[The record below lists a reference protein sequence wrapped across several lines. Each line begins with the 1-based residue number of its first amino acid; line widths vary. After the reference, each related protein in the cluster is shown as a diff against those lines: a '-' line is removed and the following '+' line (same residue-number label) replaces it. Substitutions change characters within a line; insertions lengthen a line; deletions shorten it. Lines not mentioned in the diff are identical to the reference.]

1 MGTPS
6 EGPPHPLFLSST
18 PLEGKETAN
27 SVWWPVE
34 FWTELHGSINQ
45 LNLHKTAF
53 FSLRGE
59 VDLIKPGDTDPPAG
73 PQQVCCSIRGVCERK
88 KSIVIL
94 RWLLFLQR
102 LRKFSKISSLT

>member
-6 EGPPHPLFLSST
+6 EGSPHPLFLSST
-18 PLEGKETAN
+18 PLEGTETAN

-45 LNLHKTAF
+45 LNLQKTAF
-53 FSLRGE
+53 FLHGE
-59 VDLIKPGDTDPPAG
+59 VDLIKPGDTDTPVI
-73 PQQVCCSIRGVCERK
+73 PQQVCFSIRELCERK
-88 KSIVIL
+88 KNIVIL
-94 RWLLFLQR
+94 CWLLSLQR